1 MVATS
6 EGLALGEKLGIDPK
20 ILSEILSVS
29 TANNWCISVNNPRP
43 DNLPNAPSS
52 NNYEGGFQVG
62 LIRKDLALAQ
72 DVAKQVDASVE
83 LGQNALDYFE
93 HLENEGHGGKD
104 FGYVFQHINKMG
116 NKK

>member
-1 MVATS
+1 MGKKVFACGGPGTGQIAKISNNMILGINMVATS

-52 NNYEGGFQVG
+52 NNYEGGF
-62 LIRKDLALAQ
+62 
-72 DVAKQVDASVE
+72 
-83 LGQNALDYFE
+83 
-93 HLENEGHGGKD
+93 
-104 FGYVFQHINKMG
+104 
-116 NKK
+116 